1 MAYTRQPASD
11 QPLGA
16 IVLFIVLLLLP
27 IVGQIVA
34 TVYIVGD
41 SWSWLVKI
49 VLLLMVWSVPIIG
62 PFVYFLILQKRNRVF
77 PSLV

>member
-1 MAYTRQPASD
+1 MAYARQPAPD
-11 QPLGA
+11 QTLGA

-41 SWSWLVKI
+41 SWNWLVKI
-49 VLLLMVWSVPIIG
+49 VLLLMVWSVPIVG

-77 PSLV
+77 PTLV